1 MPKSNLDLFNRSL
14 EIIGAKAAG
23 QPASAEDMALVK
35 AALKPLT
42 EELSSIDVAF
52 IYTSAT
58 DDAAEEI
65 EDKVF
70 HPLANLLADEIA
82 PSFGVAR
89 ADAAT
94 RKMMENRLRQVF
106 ALGPQYL
113 PQPAEYF

>member
-23 QPASAEDMALVK
+23 QPASAEDIALVK
-35 AALKPLT
+35 ASLKALT
-42 EELSSIDVAF
+42 DELSAIDVAF

-70 HPLANLLADEIA
+70 HPLANLLADEVA
-82 PSFGVAR
+82 PSFGMAR
-89 ADAAT
+89 ADPAS
-94 RKMMENRLRQVF
+94 RKMLENRLRLVF

-113 PQPAEYF
+113 PQPTEYF